1 MADNPFEIPQA
12 LRDFSEQNVKQAHA
26 AYEQLVEFMTK
37 AMGAWMGALPANP
50 IAAGFQHMQDR
61 AMKIAMENAE
71 AAFTFGGKISNAET
85 PQEILLLQTQFAQE
99 RVKAFVTQTQ
109 QLYSVIAEAFQKSE
123 RSAAGASMGA
133 MPSNLMAASFKHVQ
147 DRAVAM
153 VKTNAET
160 AVALGEKITKIQNFQ
175 ELLTLQ
181 AHFAQDQMQA
191 FATQTQEL
199 YKLIQETVQK
209 LEPQGAEMSAMPPH
223 LMTADFKDVQSRA
236 MNVAMEFSDSAF
248 AFAGK
253 ISHAQ
258 SFQDI
263 VTLQTQFAQD
273 RMQAFA
279 TQTQELY
286 KLIEETVQKMQR
298 G

>member
-1 MADNPFEIPQA
+1 MADNPLEIPQA
-12 LRDFSEQNVKQAHA
+12 LRDLSEQNVKQAHA

-37 AMGAWMGALPANP
+37 AMGAWMGAVPSNP
-50 IAAGFQHMQDR
+50 MTAGLQHMQDR

-71 AAFTFGGKISNAET
+71 AAFTFGGKISSAET
-85 PQEILLLQTQFAQE
+85 PQDILLLQTQFAQE
-99 RVKAFVTQTQ
+99 RVKAFVTQSQ

-123 RSAAGASMGA
+123 RSATGASMGA
-133 MPSNLMAASFKHVQ
+133 MPSNLMAASFKDVQ

-199 YKLIQETVQK
+199 Q
-209 LEPQGAEMSAMPPH
+209 
-223 LMTADFKDVQSRA
+223 
-236 MNVAMEFSDSAF
+236 
-248 AFAGK
+248 
-253 ISHAQ
+253 
-258 SFQDI
+258 
-263 VTLQTQFAQD
+263 
-273 RMQAFA
+273 
-279 TQTQELY
+279 
-286 KLIEETVQKMQR
+286 KLIEEALQR
-298 G
+298 SARG

>member
-1 MADNPFEIPQA
+1 MADNPLEIPQA
-12 LRDFSEQNVKQAHA
+12 LRDLSEQNVKQAHA

-37 AMGAWMGALPANP
+37 AMGAWMGALPVNP
-50 IAAGFQHMQDR
+50 MAAGFQHMQDR

-71 AAFTFGGKISNAET
+71 AAFTFGGKISSAET
-85 PQEILLLQTQFAQE
+85 PQDILLLQTQFAQE
-99 RVKAFVTQTQ
+99 RVKAFVTQSQ

-123 RSAAGASMGA
+123 RSATGASMGA
-133 MPSNLMAASFKHVQ
+133 MPSNLMAAGFKDVQ

-199 YKLIQETVQK
+199 Q
-209 LEPQGAEMSAMPPH
+209 
-223 LMTADFKDVQSRA
+223 
-236 MNVAMEFSDSAF
+236 
-248 AFAGK
+248 
-253 ISHAQ
+253 
-258 SFQDI
+258 
-263 VTLQTQFAQD
+263 
-273 RMQAFA
+273 
-279 TQTQELY
+279 
-286 KLIEETVQKMQR
+286 KLIEEALQR
-298 G
+298 SARG